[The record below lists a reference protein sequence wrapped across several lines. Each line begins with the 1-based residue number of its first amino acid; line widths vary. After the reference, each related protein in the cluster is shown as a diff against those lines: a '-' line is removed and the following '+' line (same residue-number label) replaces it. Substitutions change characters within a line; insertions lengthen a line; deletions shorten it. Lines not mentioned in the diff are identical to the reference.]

1 MNNTPD
7 YENDLVFMPE
17 LTWEELCEWVRKDFS
32 QKLIDGGE
40 TLNMYS
46 KEFFFINN
54 MMFINGGNVL
64 TNGRCYIAE
73 NKTPAQMKTIIEA
86 LWG

>member
-7 YENDLVFMPE
+7 YDNNLAFKPE
-17 LTWEELCEWVRKDFS
+17 LTWEELCEWAKDKNASRDHKNWFDI
-32 QKLIDGGE
+32 KIVEATATFFNDGDIVIEGAFVA
-40 TLNMYS
+40 Y
-46 KEFFFINN
+46 
-54 MMFINGGNVL
+54 
-64 TNGRCYIAE
+64 

>member
-7 YENDLVFMPE
+7 YDNLAFKPE
-17 LTWEELCEWVRKDFS
+17 LTWEELCEWAVKETNAKEYFS
-32 QKLIDGGE
+32 LMTGIKSFEIKE
-40 TLNMYS
+40 TS
-46 KEFFFINN
+46 T
-54 MMFINGGNVL
+54 VL
-64 TNGRCYIAE
+64 AE

>member
-7 YENDLVFMPE
+7 YDNLAFKPE
-17 LTWEELCEWVRKDFS
+17 LTWEELCEWAVKETNAKEYFS
-32 QKLIDGGE
+32 LMTGIKSFEFRGLEFSDVGTVKIKE
-40 TLNMYS
+40 TS
-46 KEFFFINN
+46 T
-54 MMFINGGNVL
+54 VL
-64 TNGRCYIAE
+64 AE